1 MKKRLDAL
9 NLLDAVEAPDG
20 DGYIYRATEV
30 SSWYRI
36 DEDALDELVDR
47 MNCREE
53 WGRGGTR
60 ICDDAYSIWC
70 ATNSGRNDC
79 SGTDDEVRELGFI
92 DESGRVVRTGTIMW
106 FEDKNGIGHL
116 KLRWEDGEKE
126 IAEFPEPITAA
137 TNSDEVAGQ
146 FSHDYSFINHDGD
159 VVHVGVV
166 W

>member
-79 SGTDDEVRELGFI
+79 IGTDDEARQLGLI
-92 DESGRVVRTGTIMW
+92 DDDGCPVER
-106 FEDKNGIGHL
+106 KN
-116 KLRWEDGEKE
+116 
-126 IAEFPEPITAA
+126 
-137 TNSDEVAGQ
+137 
-146 FSHDYSFINHDGD
+146 
-159 VVHVGVV
+159 
-166 W
+166 